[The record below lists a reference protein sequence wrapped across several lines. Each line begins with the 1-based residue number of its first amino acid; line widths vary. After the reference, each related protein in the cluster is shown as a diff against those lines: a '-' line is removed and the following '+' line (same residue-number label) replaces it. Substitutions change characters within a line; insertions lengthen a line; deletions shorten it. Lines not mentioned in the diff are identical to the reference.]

1 MASDFQTLL
10 SEIMSEDE
18 LIAFVEAFGGTR
30 LYVPEGKFV
39 GAAKA
44 IVAVIGTEA
53 FERLS
58 ACFSPDYIRVP
69 LLIDLRANRYR
80 AAGLSNRV
88 IGRRLGKTETG
99 VNNLFRKL
107 AAKGELLPKG
117 SKPLANVQDVQ
128 GINRGARCFCC
139 GHYNPGRETLPEV
152 EVDEPPEDEALAGSA
167 HPKLH
172 DAL

>member
-1 MASDFQTLL
+1 MKSDFQALL
-10 SEIMSEDE
+10 SEIMSEDQ

-30 LYVPEGKFV
+30 LYVPSRKFDA
-39 GAAKA
+39 AAKA

-69 LLIDLRANRYR
+69 LLINLRANRYR

-99 VNNLFRKL
+99 INNLFRKL
-107 AAKGELLPKG
+107 AEKGELLPKG

-128 GINRGARCFCC
+128 GINSGARCFCC
-139 GHYNPGRETLPEV
+139 GRSNTEREASPEV
-152 EVDEPPEDEALAGSA
+152 QPITAKDGDLIERVE
-167 HPKLH
+167 
-172 DAL
+172 